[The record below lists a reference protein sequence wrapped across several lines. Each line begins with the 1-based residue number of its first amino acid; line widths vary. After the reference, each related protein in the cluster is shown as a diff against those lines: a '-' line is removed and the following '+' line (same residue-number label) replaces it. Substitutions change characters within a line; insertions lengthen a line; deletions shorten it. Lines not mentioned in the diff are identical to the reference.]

1 MINLDKLGSGIAP
14 WESILTLGGL
24 LHPLILPVVFFA
36 FILVLVFLNA
46 RKTNNSC
53 SGILMLAFGIFL
65 LFFWYMMGEARG
77 QGGICITAI
86 ICLIINNNRR
96 YCNVCCQKERL
107 TNGSDR

>member
-77 QGGICITAI
+77 QGGFVLLPLFALL
-86 ICLIINNNRR
+86 LIIIG
-96 YCNVCCQKERL
+96 VIVMFVAKKK
-107 TNGSDR
+107 D